1 MSATKRRQERQN
13 YGHEA
18 TPSTAMGHIAIQ
30 ESLNGNPVIWME
42 RASDE

>member
-1 MSATKRRQERQN
+1 
-13 YGHEA
+13 
-18 TPSTAMGHIAIQ
+18 MGHIAIQ